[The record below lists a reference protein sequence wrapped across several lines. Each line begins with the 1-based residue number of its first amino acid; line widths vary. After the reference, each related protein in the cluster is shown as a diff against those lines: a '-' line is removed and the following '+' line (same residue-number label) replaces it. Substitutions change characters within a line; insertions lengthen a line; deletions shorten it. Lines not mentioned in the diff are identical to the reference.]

1 MSTSAPS
8 PGNVNANLLT
18 VMQSLSDAVNGLKQ
32 EVGQSRQIAS
42 TSSQGAPDPLWGTGY
57 TANPDA
63 AANANALI
71 AQQQAQQQ
79 LSQRNNTD
87 PGTSAGAG
95 TGTPQEDQES
105 QAIRALTWE
114 SLGNMGG
121 PLGSFMQNRYV
132 AQQYQGAISSLASK
146 VAGAG
151 PSQPVMTINPETG
164 ELEQDTNP
172 DGTPKVTG
180 GSAFGNTALGG
191 AWNAGM
197 NKLSNT
203 VGNNSLVTGGLM
215 TATQALD
222 TGSTWAGIG
231 QALGYG
237 HRIGLYGAAA
247 RQEGSLAQAVSQ
259 GADIRTG
266 VNDLYRQGMPL
277 DYARQDVTA
286 VTQAGFSDTG
296 LGRGDNTTIASNL
309 VAPLTQQGVSA
320 QGATEW
326 ADALRNAGT
335 NVQSLTTSLQG
346 MATAAQATK
355 ETTDQFNSS
364 LLEFAQ
370 SQVANGGTQ
379 GQAAQTGMDFTAAT
393 GMAPSILGQL
403 QSNPMY
409 QGLMMGEN
417 SVLPSD
423 IGNLAPGAQ
432 LEGVRNLMG
441 LLGSGFR
448 GLDKNKYETVN
459 GVRMVSSYGNQAQI
473 AQMAQMLNITQ
484 TQAHRLYNEVSGGHF
499 SNVENALNTI
509 GNPSAEYGQGSMLYS
524 ILNKSKT
531 WQGLSESE
539 REKATRVW
547 DGINIHGLGLHEKQI
562 NAIQDTSNIR
572 KRANLLRTDL
582 LVNQKNNPMNKITGS
597 LKVYVDVSHH
607 AKRLIN
613 VTTGKALVQM
623 NARAGGD
630 AANSSLNSTL
640 GDAWS
645 ASDYGFS
652 THTGIDPIQEETYT
666 PSSDN

>member
-1 MSTSAPS
+1 M
-8 PGNVNANLLT
+8 NANLLT

-57 TANPDA
+57 TANSDA

-87 PGTSAGAG
+87 PGTSSGAG

-132 AQQYQGAISSLASK
+132 AQQYQGTISSLASK

-197 NKLSNT
+197 NRLSDL
-203 VGNNSLVTGGLM
+203 GSSGFVTGGLM
-215 TATQALD
+215 AATQALD

-237 HRIGLYGAAA
+237 HRIGLFGAATG
-247 RQEGSLAQAVSQ
+247 QEGSLAQAVSQ
-259 GADIRTG
+259 GADIRAG
-266 VNDLYRQGMPL
+266 VTDLYRQGMPL

-286 VTQAGFSDTG
+286 VTQMGFSDTG
-296 LGRGDNTTIASNL
+296 LSRGDNTTIASNV

-320 QGATEW
+320 EGAAAW
-326 ADALRNAGT
+326 ADALRNSGT
-335 NVQSLTTSLQG
+335 SVQALTTSLKG
-346 MATAAQATK
+346 MATAAKATK

-393 GMAPSILGQL
+393 GMAPSVFGQL
-403 QSNPMY
+403 QNNQMY
-409 QGLMMGEN
+409 QGMMMGEN
-417 SVLPSD
+417 GVLSSD
-423 IGNLAPGAQ
+423 IGNLSPGAQ
-432 LEGVRNLMG
+432 LEGVRNLMS
-441 LLGSGFR
+441 LLGSAFK

-459 GVRMVSSYGNQAQI
+459 GVRMISSYGNQAEM
-473 AQMAQMLNITQ
+473 AQMAQILNLPQTQ
-484 TQAHRLYNEVSGGHF
+484 THRLYNEVTGGHF
-499 SNVENALNTI
+499 SNVENALNII
-509 GNPSAEYGQGSMLYS
+509 GSPSAEYGKGGMLYG

-645 ASDYGFS
+645 ANDAGFS